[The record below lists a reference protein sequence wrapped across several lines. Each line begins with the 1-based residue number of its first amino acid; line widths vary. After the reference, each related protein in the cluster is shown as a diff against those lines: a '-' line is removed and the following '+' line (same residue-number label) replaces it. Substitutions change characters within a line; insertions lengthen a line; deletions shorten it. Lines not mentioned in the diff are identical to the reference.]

1 LWGTAPRAMSERD
14 LNRDVFDGPLLRTF
28 AYYAVPSLVGLVAIS
43 TASIVD
49 GWFVSRFVGPAAL
62 ASVNLLLPYF
72 TLLFGV
78 SLMLAMGGSV
88 QAGQSLGAG
97 DVGAASAMFGKSVIA
112 VVSLSAAA
120 ALLGNAFDET
130 LYRLLGAPESLFPLM
145 RAYFRV
151 ISAAMVVQLGTLV
164 VYYFVRLD
172 GRPVLATIA
181 VVTGAVSNI
190 VLNALLVG
198 HLGWGIRG
206 AAYATA
212 FAQTLQ
218 LAVLLSHFR
227 SPACKLQFRAW
238 WRGGE
243 SLWRSAYLGVSELV
257 NEVSVGLV
265 ALIVN
270 WLMVSRVGIHG
281 IAAFTVV
288 SYATFASL
296 MVYYG
301 GADALHLL
309 VSQNAGAGN
318 LRRARAFLRVALGCA
333 AAFGGLLAT
342 ALLLFGDAWLG
353 LFVDAAKP
361 EVMSRA
367 SAFLR
372 VVWPQLLFNGANVML
387 TVYLAAT
394 QRPGAASTLAL
405 SRSLVL
411 PAGFLL
417 GLAHWAPSVPF
428 VAALPLAEGVTLL
441 IGVALWR
448 RSERGAG
455 KLQLEPR
462 GEAVLS

>member
-1 LWGTAPRAMSERD
+1 MSERD
-14 LNRDVFDGPLLRTF
+14 LNRDVFDGPVLRTF

-49 GWFVSRFVGPAAL
+49 GWFVSRFVGAAAL
-62 ASVNLLLPYF
+62 ASINLLLPYF
-72 TLLFGV
+72 TLLFGA

-88 QAGQSLGAG
+88 QAGRSLGAG
-97 DVGAASAMFGKSVIA
+97 AVAEASAMFGKSVFA
-112 VVSLSAAA
+112 VVSLSATA

-130 LYRLLGAPESLFPLM
+130 LYRLLGAPEALFPLM

-172 GRPVLATIA
+172 GRPVLATTA
-181 VVTGAVSNI
+181 VVSGAACNI

-198 HLGWGIRG
+198 HLGWGIEG

-218 LAVLLSHFR
+218 LVVLLSHFR
-227 SPACKLQFRAW
+227 SPACTLQL
-238 WRGGE
+238 RGWSTGGG
-243 SLWRSAYLGVSELV
+243 SMWRSAYLGASELV

-281 IAAFTVV
+281 VAAFTVV

-309 VSQNAGAGN
+309 VSQNAGAGD

-333 AAFGGLLAT
+333 VAFGGLLAT
-342 ALLLFGDAWLG
+342 GMVLFGEAWLG
-353 LFVDAAKP
+353 LFVDPAKP
-361 EVMSRA
+361 EVMSQA
-367 SAFLR
+367 SAFLG

-394 QRPGAASTLAL
+394 QRPGAASTLSL

-411 PAGFLL
+411 PAVFLF
-417 GLAHWAPSVPF
+417 GLAHWAPSAPF
-428 VAALPLAEGVTLL
+428 VAALPLAEGLTLL

-448 RSERGAG
+448 RSERASGTIP
-455 KLQLEPR
+455 LEPR
-462 GEAVLS
+462 REVVPS